1 MSVLSDLVEGAV
13 ADAREREAQV
23 DLTALRSKADAAP
36 APLDPMPAFSD
47 DSLSVIAEVKRRS
60 PSRGALAQIS
70 DPASL
75 AGQYADG
82 GAHAI
87 SVLTER
93 HRFDGSLD
101 DLRAVRAR
109 VDIPVLRKDF
119 LVTEYQIVETRA
131 QGADMCLLIVA
142 ALEDAQLTQL
152 YTCALDLGLTP
163 LVEVHDE
170 DELERANALGASC
183 IGINNRDLRNLEVDP
198 TTFLRLA
205 GNVRSGAVRVA
216 ESGIRTPGD
225 ARGAEDAGANVVL
238 VGEGLVTKRDPRAA
252 VRALIG

>member
-109 VDIPVLRKDF
+109 VDIPVLRKD
-119 LVTEYQIVETRA
+119 LS
-131 QGADMCLLIVA
+131 LI
-142 ALEDAQLTQL
+142 
-152 YTCALDLGLTP
+152 
-163 LVEVHDE
+163 H
-170 DELERANALGASC
+170 
-183 IGINNRDLRNLEVDP
+183 I
-198 TTFLRLA
+198 
-205 GNVRSGAVRVA
+205 
-216 ESGIRTPGD
+216 
-225 ARGAEDAGANVVL
+225 
-238 VGEGLVTKRDPRAA
+238 
-252 VRALIG
+252 